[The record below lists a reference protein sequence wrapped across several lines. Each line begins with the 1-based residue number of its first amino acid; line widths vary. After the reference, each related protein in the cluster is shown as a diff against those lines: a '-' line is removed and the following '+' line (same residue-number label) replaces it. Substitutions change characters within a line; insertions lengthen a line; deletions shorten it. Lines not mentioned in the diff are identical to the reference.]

1 MPALDSMKERI
12 KRSPVWKARI
22 HRLMF
27 CNARPRWWIRHLL
40 NPFVFRHGKN
50 AVIRRQTVM
59 NVSPVN
65 RFKLGAYSTIEE
77 YTVVDNGVGDVIIGD
92 HTRIGLR
99 DTIIGPVQIGNHV
112 ILAQNVVI
120 SGLNHSYQDV
130 STPIHLQKVTTRT
143 IVIEDES
150 WVATNSIIT
159 AGVTI
164 GRHAVVAAGCVVTK
178 DVPPYTVVAGNPA
191 KVIKRYDSEKQLWV
205 REDTQTESTN
215 YPI

>member
-1 MPALDSMKERI
+1 MTTLDSIKERI
-12 KRSPVWKARI
+12 KRSPAWKARI
-22 HRLMF
+22 HRMMF
-27 CNARPRWWIRHLL
+27 CNARPRWWVKHLL
-40 NPFVFRHGKN
+40 NPCVFRHGKH
-50 AVIRRQTVM
+50 AVIRRRTVM
-59 NVSPVN
+59 NVSPIN
-65 RFKLGAYSTIEE
+65 RFKLGNYSTIEE

-99 DTIIGPVQIGNHV
+99 DTIIGPVRIGNHV

-150 WVATNSIIT
+150 WVAANSIVT

-164 GRHAVVAAGCVVTK
+164 GRHAVVAAGSVVTK
-178 DVPPYTVVAGNPA
+178 DVPPYTVMAGNPA
-191 KVIKRYDSEKQLWV
+191 KVIKRYDAEKQLWV
-205 REDTQTESTN
+205 PLSLQK
-215 YPI
+215 PFF